1 MSLSDAD
8 EPDGEDLSVRV
19 RRVIEED
26 RVLFDA
32 LDE

>member
-1 MSLSDAD
+1 MGLKDRTD
-8 EPDGEDLSVRV
+8 DGESLGERV

-26 RVLFDA
+26 RDLFDA